1 MIGDKHYT
9 EALDVIWP
17 AGQWRGRGAFSTHWS
32 LKVTD
37 GGELRSELVDMSND
51 KPGEIPGRRKPEV
64 SWAMLVIPGLV
75 GT

>member
-9 EALDVIWP
+9 EALDAQLAV
-17 AGQWRGRGAFSTHWS
+17 RGRGAFSTPWS
-32 LKVTD
+32 LKATD
-37 GGELRSELVDMSND
+37 GGALRSEYVDISND
-51 KPGEIPGRRKPEV
+51 KPGEIPGRRKPKV